1 MTKKILKVFGI
12 FSYIYF
18 LFFFIVYRNVD
29 KEFKNLSKVYED
41 KFKIYEKRIALA
53 KDITKS
59 WQKRAEIDELIIKD
73 LREEK
78 MDG

>member
-1 MTKKILKVFGI
+1 MAKKILKVFGI

-18 LFFFIVYRNVD
+18 LFFFIAYRNVD
-29 KEFKNLSKVYED
+29 KEFKDLSKAYED
-41 KFKIYEKRIALA
+41 EFKIYEKRIALA
-53 KDITKS
+53 NDMTKS

-78 MDG
+78 ENG